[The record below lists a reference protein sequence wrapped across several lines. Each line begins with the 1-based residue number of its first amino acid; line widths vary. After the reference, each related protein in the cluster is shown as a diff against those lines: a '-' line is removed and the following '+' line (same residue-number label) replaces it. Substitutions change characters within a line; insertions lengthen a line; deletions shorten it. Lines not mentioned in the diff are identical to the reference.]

1 MGITEPTHTP
11 ASVHASGVVRRR
23 CIGLLASAVILT
35 LAFAASAVPIVEWDL
50 ANATGQDAAV
60 LNIDANANATAI
72 TASPGVSEWSSTA
85 QDGFIAA
92 SGWATAVPDSARYYE
107 WAVTAAAG
115 YSIDYQNITLA
126 LFRGIS
132 GGNHGAEQWDLHASI
147 DAFGLSDIA
156 LQTFDISSSAA
167 DEQIL
172 FSATDISALGTAT
185 GTVTF
190 RLYGYDYTATGDF
203 SGLGNDSGWLIG
215 GTGANPVVGG
225 SIFLTVPEPS
235 TGLLVLLG
243 LIVMGV
249 HRRV

>member
-1 MGITEPTHTP
+1 MTQLTHTQ
-11 ASVHASGVVRRR
+11 ASVHAPGVVRRR
-23 CIGLLASAVILT
+23 CVGLLASAVILT

-50 ANATGQDAAV
+50 ANATGQDAGV

-72 TASPGVSEWSSTA
+72 M
-85 QDGFIAA
+85 AA
-92 SGWATAVPDSARYYE
+92 SGWATAVPDPARYYE
-107 WAVTAAAG
+107 WTVTAAAG

-147 DAFGLSDIA
+147 DSFGLSDIA

-167 DEQIL
+167 DEQTL
-172 FSATDISALGTAT
+172 FSATDISALGTAA

-243 LIVMGV
+243 LIVMGAR
-249 HRRV
+249 RRV